1 MVKDE
6 GGGGGG
12 VKGQIQKLSVFRLIK
27 KADAIL

>member
-6 GGGGGG
+6 GGGG
-12 VKGQIQKLSVFRLIK
+12 VKGQIQKLSVFRVIK

>member
-6 GGGGGG
+6 GGGDG

>member
-6 GGGGGG
+6 GGRGG

>member
-1 MVKDE
+1 MVKD
-6 GGGGGG
+6 GGGG